1 MAILIDENT
10 TVLIQGITGR
20 EGSARTR
27 FMLEYGTK
35 VVAGVTPGRGGE
47 EVWGVEVYD
56 SVDEAV
62 KAVGKID
69 MSVTFVPGPQVKEA
83 VIEAINGGIKKI
95 VVCAERVPLHDSLEM
110 IALARKA
117 NVTIVG
123 PGSLGI
129 ISPGKAVAGWLGGED
144 EAAKE
149 AFKEGEIAVIS
160 RSGGQTAT
168 VSWSL
173 AKVGLGVSTA
183 VHTGT
188 EPVLGTTL
196 AEYLMMCEKD
206 DETRAIAIFGEIGG
220 IAEQE
225 AAEVIMDGK
234 VTKPV
239 VAYIAGASL
248 PSGIRFSHASA
259 IIEGGR
265 GSYEEK
271 KRILEEAGVI
281 VVDRPLDIAKKIQ
294 EVIE

>member
-1 MAILIDENT
+1 MSIIVDENT
-10 TVLIQGITGR
+10 AVLIQGITGR

-47 EVWGVEVYD
+47 EVWGVPVFD
-56 SVDEAV
+56 TVKEAIE
-62 KAVGKID
+62 AVGKID
-69 MSVTFVPGPQVKEA
+69 MSVTFVPGPQVKSAAVEA
-83 VIEAINGGIKKI
+83 IEAGIKKI
-95 VVCAERVPLHDSLEM
+95 VMPVERVPLHDSLE
-110 IALARKA
+110 IISRA
-117 NVTIVG
+117 NKKGCMIVG
-123 PGSLGI
+123 PGSLGV

-149 AFKEGEIAVIS
+149 AFKPGNVAVIS

-173 AKVGLGVSTA
+173 SRVGLGVSTA
-183 VHTGT
+183 IHTGT

-196 AEYLMMCEKD
+196 AEYAMMCEED
-206 DETRAIAIFGEIGG
+206 DETKAIAVFGEIGG
-220 IAEQE
+220 VAEQE
-225 AAEVIMDGK
+225 LAEAIMEGE

-239 VAYIAGASL
+239 VVYIAGASL

-259 IIEGGR
+259 IVEGGR

-271 KRILEEAGVI
+271 KKMLEDAGVI
-281 VVDRPLDIAKKIQ
+281 VVERPIEITKKVM
-294 EVIE
+294 EVI